1 MTQRRRMPLGIEL
14 ELLAGRE
21 DFGDPLLRARTRFE
35 LDELPCQIDPR
46 TVRGVEADRGAAA
59 GQHGEF
65 VARNAAE
72 KLVHQAALAEA
83 RLRGDCDD
91 LPMPRTRPLETLSEM
106 SKLQRSPYKCGRP
119 AQ

>member
-1 MTQRRRMPLGIEL
+1 MAQRRGMPLGIEL

-46 TVRGVEADRGAAA
+46 TVRGAAA

-91 LPMPRTRPLETLSEM
+91 LSVPRTRPLEALSEM